1 MRLAKQGDRD
11 AFEQLVLRRQNW
23 VRNLMRRCCGD
34 AALAD
39 DLAQQTFMQAWQTV
53 HNLQKPNRFAAWL
66 KRIAINTWLQRARKR
81 DPLKTGDE
89 VDGTLAAP
97 PETPDVAMDLDR
109 ALGMLGQDVR
119 LCIVLAYHEQ
129 MTHDEIS
136 TLTALPL
143 GTVKSHIRR
152 GTQRLKTLLSEYR
165 ESARAANEELQ

>member
-1 MRLAKQGDRD
+1 MRLAKKGDRD

-23 VRNLMRRCCGD
+23 IRNLLRRCCGD

-39 DLAQQTFMQAWQTV
+39 DLAQQAFMQAWQTV

-66 KRIAINTWLQRARKR
+66 KRVAINTWLQRARKG
-81 DPLKTGDE
+81 DPLKAGDG
-89 VDGTLAAP
+89 VNGTLAAP
-97 PETPDVAMDLDR
+97 PETPDVAMDLDH
-109 ALGMLGQDVR
+109 ALGMLGEDVR
-119 LCIVLAYHEQ
+119 LCIVLAYHER

-152 GTQRLKTLLSEYR
+152 GTHRMRTLLSEYR
-165 ESARAANEELQ
+165 EPSGAANEEQQ

>member
-23 VRNLMRRCCGD
+23 IRNLMRRCCGD

-39 DLAQQTFMQAWQTV
+39 DLAQEAFMQAWQTV

-66 KRIAINTWLQRARKR
+66 KRIAINTWLQRARKG

-89 VDGTLAAP
+89 LDGTLAAP
-97 PETPDVAMDLDR
+97 SSTPDVGMDLDD
-109 ALGMLGQDVR
+109 ALAALSEDVR
-119 LCIVLAYHEQ
+119 LCIVLAYHER
-129 MTHDEIS
+129 MTHDEIA
-136 TLTALPL
+136 TLAALPL

-152 GTQRLKTLLSEYR
+152 GTQKLKTLLSEYR
-165 ESARAANEELQ
+165 EPARAANEEQL